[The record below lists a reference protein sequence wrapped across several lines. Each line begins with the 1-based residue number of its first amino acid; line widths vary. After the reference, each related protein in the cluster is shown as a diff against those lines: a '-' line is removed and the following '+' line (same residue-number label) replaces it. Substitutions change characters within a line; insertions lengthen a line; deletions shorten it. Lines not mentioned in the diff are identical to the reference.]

1 VLRPLST
8 DAHGTGTDAPA
19 AGPGGLPVRRR
30 PRAAAGA
37 ALGAALLALL
47 SGCGSTSPAQVPSDG
62 GSVPAG
68 SSAPDT
74 RAAGGPATAAT
85 TTPAPGRPMGRS
97 LPARL
102 RIRAIGVDTP
112 VMSLGLTAD
121 GEVAVPPIAA
131 HAPAGWY
138 DGSPTPGQTG
148 PAVIL
153 GHVTVGRYGDGVF
166 LHLDRLR
173 KGDRV
178 AVSRRDGSVAD
189 FAVDSVQTVPKAR
202 FPTEAV
208 YGNVDHPALRLITCG
223 GNRVSGGG
231 GYPDNVIVYAS
242 LVAGS

>member
-1 VLRPLST
+1 MRRPG
-8 DAHGTGTDAPA
+8 HGHGQAPA
-19 AGPGGLPVRRR
+19 VRRR
-30 PRAAAGA
+30 APVDRAGA
-37 ALGAALLALL
+37 AAAVCLAASLTALLMT
-47 SGCGSTSPAQVPSDG
+47 GCGATSAGRVSPGQTASHIPASQTARTTGKPTAHSPAPPLAR
-62 GSVPAG
+62 SVPV
-68 SSAPDT
+68 
-74 RAAGGPATAAT
+74 
-85 TTPAPGRPMGRS
+85 
-97 LPARL
+97 RL
-102 RIRAIGVDTP
+102 RIPAIGVDTP
-112 VMSLGLTAD
+112 VMGLGLAAD
-121 GEVAVPPIAA
+121 GTVAVPPIEA
-131 HAPAGWY
+131 HSPAGWY

-148 PAVIL
+148 PSVIL

-189 FAVDSVQTVPKAR
+189 FAVDSVQTVPKAK

-223 GNRVSGGG
+223 GTRVSGGG